1 MVRCLKHD
9 AFHGGVP
16 CSANASDFSFLH
28 LLCRWYVR
36 WIPWIPRAVS
46 FVPRSQEI
54 SESLHGNLSIH
65 GGGALPLSHL
75 GQCLFVIGVGFH
87 CCLLFYRSDRLDDI
101 IAALSFDPTFDQAV
115 RNYATTIMLAAH
127 TDDFGF
133 DSVALSDEV
142 FGHIFR
148 CVSVGVLVKFL
159 ELALVLV
166 ASHHTEWPISLR
178 WLECVD
184 FAHIGFMVDAAN
196 CSCA

>member
-36 WIPWIPRAVS
+36 RIPWIPRAVS
-46 FVPRSQEI
+46 FASRSQEI
-54 SESLHGNLSIH
+54 SEGLHGNLSIES
-65 GGGALPLSHL
+65 GSALPLSHL
-75 GQCLFVIGVGFH
+75 GQRLFVIGVGFH

-101 IAALSFDPTFDQAV
+101 IAALSIDPTFDQAV

-133 DSVALSDEV
+133 DSLAPSDEV
-142 FGHIFR
+142 FGHIVR
-148 CVSVGVLVKFL
+148 CVSVSVLVKNL
-159 ELALVLV
+159 ELVIEL
-166 ASHHTEWPISLR
+166 
-178 WLECVD
+178 
-184 FAHIGFMVDAAN
+184 
-196 CSCA
+196 